1 MNLRAVSASDDRP
14 QLQAKPP
21 ARAVGVFAAAD
32 FARARNLVDDVSA
45 FADHAD
51 WLDAR
56 EGLHMALFMSGVDL
70 PIVNVDLRSFVRWCD
85 ISRALRNTASLDEF
99 AALTV
104 DYRCGRLPRVL
115 AAIDEFDFS
124 HFNCRIEA
132 LADYGDFSTW
142 TVHRNRVRANA
153 TTAGNV
159 HELRVPLSEFVDWCA
174 CLALGESEPALDRF
188 AQLTLEELVSG
199 LAA

>member
-104 DYRCGRLPRVL
+104 DYRCGRLPPICMR
-115 AAIDEFDFS
+115 
-124 HFNCRIEA
+124 
-132 LADYGDFSTW
+132 
-142 TVHRNRVRANA
+142 
-153 TTAGNV
+153 
-159 HELRVPLSEFVDWCA
+159 
-174 CLALGESEPALDRF
+174 
-188 AQLTLEELVSG
+188 
-199 LAA
+199 